1 MAPSYNYL
9 DNIKILFKYYKNL
22 EDKTLE
28 QVTKTQVFHQINQG
42 SNSIATIIKHLG
54 GNMLSR

>member
-42 SNSIATIIKHLG
+42 SNSIATNIKHLG